1 MALPLAA
8 DYPSFLQV
16 LWTML
21 MFFLFVAWIWVLIS
35 VFMDLFR
42 RQDHHGWF
50 KAFWALFLIFI
61 PFLGVLVYLIAYGHG
76 MAERNVKDIQ
86 QAQQAQE
93 AYIRNVAGGS
103 AAEIAHAKELLDA
116 GTITQAEFDQI
127 KAKAL
132 AS

>member
-1 MALPLAA
+1 MTLPLAA
-8 DYPSFLQV
+8 DYPSFFQV
-16 LWTML
+16 LWTMV

-42 RQDHHGWF
+42 RHDHGGWF

-76 MAERNVKDIQ
+76 MAERNVKEVQAVQ
-86 QAQQAQE
+86 QQQD
-93 AYIRNVAGGS
+93 AYIRKVAGGS
-103 AAEIAHAKELLDA
+103 AGEIAHAKELLDA
-116 GTITQAEFDQI
+116 GTITQDEFEQI

>member
-1 MALPLAA
+1 MTLPLAA
-8 DYPSFLQV
+8 DYPSFFQV

-42 RQDHHGWF
+42 RHDHHGWF

-76 MAERNVKDIQ
+76 MAERNVKEVQAVQ
-86 QAQQAQE
+86 QQQD
-93 AYIRNVAGGS
+93 AYIRKVAGGS
-103 AAEIAHAKELLDA
+103 AGEIAHAKELLDA
-116 GTITQAEFDQI
+116 GTITQDEFDQI